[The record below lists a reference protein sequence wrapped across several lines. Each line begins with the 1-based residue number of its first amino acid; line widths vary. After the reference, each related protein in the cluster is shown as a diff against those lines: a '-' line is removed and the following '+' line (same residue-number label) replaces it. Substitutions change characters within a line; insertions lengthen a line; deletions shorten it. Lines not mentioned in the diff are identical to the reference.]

1 MDAVGVIEAG
11 RLGKDGIFDQV
22 GTWLKLPDHLELLT
36 EGIVLD
42 GGEGD
47 TVLGGGIVGP
57 EWVGGEA
64 TLPYF
69 ANDVAALAD
78 FHELSLRRE

>member
-1 MDAVGVIEAG
+1 VGIIEAG
-11 RLGKDGIFDQV
+11 RLGERRALDEQATRFD
-22 GTWLKLPDHLELLT
+22 LPDHLELLT

-57 EWVGGEA
+57 ERVGGEA
-64 TLPYF
+64 TLPHF